1 MSGLIIPPDFLPAPS
16 TSPAAIITP
25 KILGPLTPSPQQLHF
40 LDLLLNTRDNIA
52 VIARAGAGKTSLI
65 MMGVDA
71 YLPVFPSHSTLVC
84 AYASDIEK
92 EISSRLKARGYDWRQ
107 VMSRTVHGAGNN
119 LLKYAF
125 RPVLE
130 EKKVWKLIEA
140 KRENEQRTSPYWAFG
155 PQVAHLVSLAK
166 QAAVGFFAPIEDRQ
180 TWYALCDHYDVAGF
194 DSTIDID
201 AVVTCAMEIYKLSAA
216 ITDTIDFDDMVLF
229 PLLKGV
235 RVRYPFDLI
244 MADEAQDLSP
254 ARQALIKKLLNP
266 DGGRLVIVGDPAQ
279 AIYGF
284 SGADAQATENLIQS
298 MNMITCPLSVSWR
311 CARKVVELAQKI
323 VPNLEA
329 APKAVEGEVR
339 SQPVLRQCPDNAPDR
354 ECHTCWGSGVE
365 ERDREHPDLD
375 LPCNTCNGT
384 GCLPSLEIFLEDLVP
399 GQDAILCR
407 NNAPLA
413 PLAYKL
419 IRAGISAKILGRK
432 IGEGLITLCQRW
444 EIKRTD
450 ALERKLL
457 DYRDREVSRA
467 KLKGQ
472 DTKAEE
478 VEDRVQTILEIIQEV
493 NRRGHYDIQHVIQFI
508 ERLFAD
514 QTQGCVVLA
523 TYHKSKGQEWERVFL
538 FEHYGRCPSK
548 AARQEW
554 QKTQEANLAYV
565 AFTRAKKTLVFVG

>member
-1 MSGLIIPPDFLPAPS
+1 MSGLIIPPDFLPCPS
-16 TSPAAIITP
+16 GSPSAVITP
-25 KILGPLTPSPQQLHF
+25 TIVGPLTPSPKQFHF

-84 AYASDIEK
+84 AYAKDIEI
-92 EISSRLKARGYDWRQ
+92 EISNRLKARGYDWKQ
-107 VMSRTVHGAGNN
+107 VQSRTVHGAGNN

-125 RPVLE
+125 RPVIE
-130 EKKVWKLIEA
+130 EKKVWKLIES
-140 KRENEQRTSPYWAFG
+140 RRDNEPRTSPYWAFG
-155 PQVAHLVSLAK
+155 PQIAHLVSLAK
-166 QAAVGFFAPIEDRQ
+166 QAAVGFFDPIEDRQ

-201 AVVTCAMEIYKLSAA
+201 AVVTCAMEMYKLSAS

-235 RVRYPFDLI
+235 RVKYPFDLI

-284 SGADAQATENLIQS
+284 SGADAQATENLIES
-298 MNMITCPLSVSWR
+298 MNMTTCPLSVSWR

-323 VPNLEA
+323 VPDLEA
-329 APKAVEGEVR
+329 APKAIEGEVR
-339 SQPVLRQCPDNAPDR
+339 SQDKLISRAEWEHSLHCILDTRPDGQGGRTASDQ
-354 ECHTCWGSGVE
+354 
-365 ERDREHPDLD
+365 
-375 LPCNTCNGT
+375 
-384 GCLPSLEIFLEDLVP
+384 IFLEDLIP
-399 GQDAILCR
+399 GKDAILCR

-419 IRAGISAKILGRK
+419 IRAGIPAKILGRK
-432 IGEGLITLCQRW
+432 IGEGLIALCQRW

-472 DTKAEE
+472 EVKAEE
-478 VEDRVQTILEIIQEV
+478 VQDRVQTILEIIQEV

-554 QKTQEANLAYV
+554 QKTQESNLAYV